1 MQLVSTFPTAGQR
14 LVWSAC
20 ANAATAAQGP
30 DAEQEE
36 PRAERQRDMPLRV
49 LIARTRHD
57 GCRGRQ
63 GREELLTCV
72 EGASSGAVLRIG

>member
-36 PRAERQRDMPLRV
+36 PRADRQRDMPLRV

-57 GCRGRQ
+57 GCRQ
-63 GREELLTCV
+63 GREELVTCV
-72 EGASSGAVLRIG
+72 ERASSGGVLRIG